1 MKTIKFFPG
10 DIIQIS
16 KTNWLITSVSNG
28 AHGALYYYA
37 LRLCN
42 DSEDNPN
49 QRSITQLND
58 SWIVRSVLVYRLIG
72 EVFDDYYCH
81 ENRCKPKLLV
91 GCKDCEFKNKRSSKL
106 FYPNDIIYAKDI
118 KMYLKVTNMILDING
133 VNFDKDLWNYNY
145 VYLNSPIKF
154 HLNVEDLISMKE
166 SGALIKINYVT
177 FFKTS
182 SGFWSSNVK
191 KIDNTC
197 SCNLYNRST
206 AYKSEK
212 LRNHICN
219 NLCIFSKGSE
229 NCFDCMEDE

>member
-10 DIIQIS
+10 DIIRIS

-37 LRLCN
+37 LRLDN
-42 DSEDNPN
+42 DDVKIT
-49 QRSITQLND
+49 ITQLND
-58 SWIVRSVLVYRLIG
+58 SWIDRSVLVYRLIG

-81 ENRCKPKLLV
+81 ENRCKPKSLA
-91 GCKDCEFKNKRSSKL
+91 GCKDCEFKNKKPSKL

-118 KMYLKVTNMILDING
+118 KMYLKITNMILDING
-133 VNFDKDLWNYNY
+133 VKFDKDGWNYY
-145 VYLNSPIKF
+145 HDYLNIPVDF
-154 HLNVEDLISMKE
+154 PLNVENLISMKE

-191 KIDNTC
+191 K
-197 SCNLYNRST
+197 
-206 AYKSEK
+206 K
-212 LRNHICN
+212 
-219 NLCIFSKGSE
+219 
-229 NCFDCMEDE
+229 